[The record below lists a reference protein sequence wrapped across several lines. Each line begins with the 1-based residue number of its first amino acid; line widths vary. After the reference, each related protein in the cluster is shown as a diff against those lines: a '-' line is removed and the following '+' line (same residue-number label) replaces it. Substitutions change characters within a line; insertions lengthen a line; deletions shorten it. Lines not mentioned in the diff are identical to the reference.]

1 MTESLCWMSR
11 QIARGGLHG
20 LCENDTISFIRSGI
34 PLKRAK
40 CMYRFLPCALF
51 LILRYIQRT
60 CTGCGSERSQMH
72 GLCTAIRLMTD
83 LKSKGHWMAA
93 TFQCQLQ
100 RWRPMPPR
108 TQLVL
113 VDKFRFSLFAPLTA
127 SSTTRPSC
135 YQASSSIRRLPPA
148 FLGSQRSAERYV
160 WLSLSLA
167 PQVAPLGQPPRP
179 RFRLGRSQHAG

>member
-1 MTESLCWMSR
+1 
-11 QIARGGLHG
+11 
-20 LCENDTISFIRSGI
+20 
-34 PLKRAK
+34 
-40 CMYRFLPCALF
+40 
-51 LILRYIQRT
+51 
-60 CTGCGSERSQMH
+60 
-72 GLCTAIRLMTD
+72 MTD

-113 VDKFRFSLFAPLTA
+113 VVKFRFSLFAPLTA

-148 FLGSQRSAERYV
+148 SLGSQRSAERYV
-160 WLSLSLA
+160 CLSLSLA
-167 PQVAPLGQPPRP
+167 PLKKKKRGGQPHEVADSAQQTGAQRGIGTRAEADRP
-179 RFRLGRSQHAG
+179 TACHATCTGTGTGTGINTSRPQIHL

>member
-1 MTESLCWMSR
+1 
-11 QIARGGLHG
+11 
-20 LCENDTISFIRSGI
+20 
-34 PLKRAK
+34 
-40 CMYRFLPCALF
+40 
-51 LILRYIQRT
+51 
-60 CTGCGSERSQMH
+60 
-72 GLCTAIRLMTD
+72 MTD

-93 TFQCQLQ
+93 TFRCQLQ

-148 FLGSQRSAERYV
+148 SLGSQRSAERYV
-160 WLSLSLA
+160 CLSLSLA
-167 PQVAPLGQPPRP
+167 RHRSPSLGSHRARVSGLGARSAQDVDRWDG
-179 RFRLGRSQHAG
+179 RDWERDGLRLRLSRRRWRSPWRREYR

>member
-11 QIARGGLHG
+11 QIARGGLHD
-20 LCENDTISFIRSGI
+20 LCENDTISFIRSGQS
-34 PLKRAK
+34 LRRAKRA
-40 CMYRFLPCALF
+40 CRLLPCALF
-51 LILRYIQRT
+51 LILRYIKRT

-113 VDKFRFSLFAPLTA
+113 VDKFRFPALHAQPL
-127 SSTTRPSC
+127 
-135 YQASSSIRRLPPA
+135 PA
-148 FLGSQRSAERYV
+148 GL
-160 WLSLSLA
+160 
-167 PQVAPLGQPPRP
+167 VAVVIMRQQLR
-179 RFRLGRSQHAG
+179 